1 MTQQCQYEDYHANR
15 EWYDNCPEYH
25 NDEYWSDHRGEIQY
39 YEYSDDEENYDQSDP
54 DGHPNAYD
62 QEQNRFFEEEEYHN
76 IDNAQ
81 DPVNDIPGEFDIEQ
95 IMLDLNNIGIEDPCD
110 LSTEDF
116 TEVFSLHPNEECKL
130 CDFLYWEHVIND
142 MKCP

>member
-1 MTQQCQYEDYHANR
+1 MTQQYGYEDYHAD
-15 EWYDNCPEYH
+15 EKWYDNCPKYH
-25 NDEYWSDHRGEIQY
+25 NDEYWSNHRGEPQY
-39 YEYSDDEENYDQSDP
+39 NEYSDDEENYDQFDQ
-54 DGHPNAYD
+54 DGNPYAYD
-62 QEQNRFFEEEEYHN
+62 QDHGEFLEEEEHHN
-76 IDNAQ
+76 VGDVTPNK
-81 DPVNDIPGEFDIEQ
+81 FDIEQ
-95 IMLDLNNIGIEDPCD
+95 IIHDLNNIGIEDPCD